1 VRELRN
7 TLERAF
13 TLCEGHQIKADD
25 LLIKENVTLAES
37 SKLDA
42 VELSLPV
49 YLESIEKQA
58 IKEAL
63 VKTSQ
68 NKTAAA
74 KLLGV
79 SFRTLRYRLAKL
91 GLSKDDED

>member
-1 VRELRN
+1 VALP
-7 TLERAF
+7 
-13 TLCEGHQIKADD
+13 
-25 LLIKENVTLAES
+25 ES
-37 SKLDA
+37 SQLDA
-42 VELSLPV
+42 VALSLPV

-63 VKTSQ
+63 VMTSL

-79 SFRTLRYRLAKL
+79 SFRSLRYRLAKH
-91 GLSKDDED
+91 KC